1 MSSES
6 LVGSLGHP
14 LPPFAALSPQKV
26 SALHKCAEDAG
37 VAERASQ
44 SAQAAA
50 VQEKQALSAELRAAR
65 DEVASIL
72 EASKS
77 IQAQLSE
84 ATGAM
89 QVLQGKVDSMTAERD
104 GLTARIARSDAD
116 LQVRACRACVW
127 EGG

>member
-1 MSSES
+1 MSHFTS
-6 LVGSLGHP
+6 P
-14 LPPFAALSPQKV
+14 APPPQKV

-37 VAERASQ
+37 NAERASLA
-44 SAQAAA
+44 AQAAA

-116 LQVRACRACVW
+116 LQV
-127 EGG
+127 